1 MNLHEPFRKKITK
14 FAHDMPMFH
23 HPFRKFTLNLRGR
36 LFEVDRPAVMGILNV
51 TPDSFY
57 AGSRA
62 ESDNAIERRVACMM
76 AEGADMIDIG
86 AYSSRPGASDVSAQ
100 EEIER
105 LSRGMAALRR
115 VAPEVP
121 VSVDTFRAD
130 VARAAVEEMGAD
142 MVNDISGGDL
152 DPGMADTVA
161 TLKVPYIVMHMRGT
175 PATMQTLTDY
185 PDGVTAEVIA
195 DLSRKIDSLRLK
207 GVADIIA
214 DPGLGF
220 AKTIDQN
227 YELLRHTGDIADMLD
242 TPVLIGLSRKSMFT
256 RALGISAA
264 DSLPATVAGNTIA
277 LASGAAI
284 VRVHDV
290 AAAVQAR
297 EVTALTFSQT
307 STTD

>member
-1 MNLHEPFRKKITK
+1 
-14 FAHDMPMFH
+14 MFH
-23 HPFRKFTLNLRGR
+23 HPFRRFTLNLRGR
-36 LFEVDRPAVMGILNV
+36 LFEVSRPAVMGILNI

-57 AGSRA
+57 NGSRA
-62 ESDNAIERRVACMM
+62 ESADAIERRVACMM
-76 AEGADMIDIG
+76 SEGADMIDIG
-86 AYSSRPGASDVSAQ
+86 AYSSRPGASDVSAR
-100 EEIER
+100 EETER
-105 LSRGMAALRR
+105 LRRGMAALRR
-115 VAPEVP
+115 VAPDVP
-121 VSVDTFRAD
+121 VSVDTFRAS
-130 VARAAVEEMGAD
+130 VARVAVEEMGAD
-142 MVNDISGGDL
+142 MINDISGGDL
-152 DPGMADTVA
+152 DPEMTDTVA
-161 TLKVPYIVMHMRGT
+161 SLKVPYIVMHMRGT
-175 PATMQTLTDY
+175 PATMQSLTDY

-195 DLSRKIDSLRLK
+195 ELSRKIDLMRLK

-220 AKTIDQN
+220 AKTIEQN
-227 YELLRHTGDIADMLD
+227 YELLRHTGDIADMLG

-256 RALGISAA
+256 RPLGISAD

-290 AAAVQAR
+290 AAAIQAR